1 MYVERKENNIDKI
14 CRAKE
19 MHVVSGIEYI
29 YHVLFALQHLQHN
42 IYNQIACLNDIKNGG
57 GSHQVSTLKGAEND
71 GWLTEP

>member
-1 MYVERKENNIDKI
+1 MERELYMYVERKENNIDKI

-42 IYNQIACLNDIKNGG
+42 IYN
-57 GSHQVSTLKGAEND
+57 
-71 GWLTEP
+71 